1 MRLEFYAF
9 VFFLFSVVTLGILI
23 PERKPVTMEEVL
35 PSPSLFLK
43 NPYKYLILR
52 KTNEINQQL
61 FFLEYKRKIKVYD
74 DSKTLEQ
81 MIFSIQDR
89 RAAKYVTKKVWHY
102 WWGYGLE
109 WIKYKI
115 KHIDLLWYPR
125 IYLSRE
131 PYLPDKT
138 FGDALWKALNGTN
151 ASFRLGKSDE
161 EIARLIAEKYN
172 VEFVG
177 ATQIPAH

>member
-1 MRLEFYAF
+1 MR
-9 VFFLFSVVTLGILI
+9 
-23 PERKPVTMEEVL
+23 
-35 PSPSLFLK
+35 

>member
-9 VFFLFSVVTLGILI
+9 VFFLFSVVTLSFLI
-23 PERKPVTMEEVL
+23 SERKPVTMEEVL
-35 PSPSLFLK
+35 LSPSLFLK
-43 NPYKYLILR
+43 NPYKYLILK

-61 FFLEYKRKIKVYD
+61 FFLEYKRRIKVYD

-81 MIFSIQDR
+81 AIFSVQDR
-89 RAAKYVTKKVWHY
+89 RATMYITKKVWHY
-102 WWGYGLE
+102 WWGYGVE

-125 IYLSRE
+125 IYLSE
-131 PYLPDKT
+131 GPYFPDKT
-138 FGDALWKALNGTN
+138 FGDALWKALNGINT
-151 ASFRLGKSDE
+151 SFRLGKSDK

-172 VEFVG
+172 VEFVD
-177 ATQIPAH
+177 ATQIPVH